1 MIRVKL
7 HFRASLLLVLALF
20 VFSFSVLPG
29 LAKPPK
35 KPLTEMGAAPVGSF
49 NEIEFKDIDIERVL
63 MITDLKV
70 V

>member
-7 HFRASLLLVLALF
+7 HLPASLMFVLVLF

-35 KPLTEMGAAPVGSF
+35 KPLTEMEATTNWFIGRSW
-49 NEIEFKDIDIERVL
+49 IQCC
-63 MITDLKV
+63 
-70 V
+70 